1 MRCLDGSWFEI
12 LRVKYAKRSGLLCLR
27 GFDLYKKF
35 VDVLSLNLRKFLIS
49 LLEEERKFLS
59 EFYELRNL
67 RKGYNLKNSCS
78 VQHETVFEP
87 SPAFVMLTGVRK
99 RLLPLTKREGSDS
112 VISNNFSDTVFSRF
126 TSLFSLKRTA
136 FTLAEVLITIGI
148 VGVVASLTMPSL
160 IANYQKQ
167 QVVTQLKR
175 EYNVISNALR
185 AAQADYGD
193 YEEWELGQ
201 AGTIQSA
208 SDFADNYLLPYLSV
222 LKKCGTETSGE
233 CTYEYTALNGSSGR
247 SLAKYSR
254 FILNDGAMIFVS
266 TSSTSVFPKL
276 VYINID
282 INGNK
287 KPNKMGKDL
296 FVFATTLETTQDIYK
311 PTGRL
316 TANGQTQT
324 RETIKNNGIVGCS
337 RNARGEF
344 CSALIIKDGW
354 TIAKDYPW

>member
-1 MRCLDGSWFEI
+1 M
-12 LRVKYAKRSGLLCLR
+12 
-27 GFDLYKKF
+27 
-35 VDVLSLNLRKFLIS
+35 
-49 LLEEERKFLS
+49 FLS
-59 EFYELRNL
+59 EFYELRNF
-67 RKGYNLKNSCS
+67 RTGYNLKNSCS

-276 VYINID
+276 IYINID

-337 RNARGEF
+337 QNARGEF

>member
-1 MRCLDGSWFEI
+1 MRCLIISRPLPPPEATLKGF
-12 LRVKYAKRSGLLCLR
+12 KQAKRTAKRVRGKDAKRQGLLR
-27 GFDLYKKF
+27 
-35 VDVLSLNLRKFLIS
+35 NILIS
-49 LLEEERKFLS
+49 PLEGEKKFLS
-59 EFYELRNL
+59 ELCELRNF
-67 RKGYNLKNSCS
+67 REGDNLKYSCP
-78 VQHETVFEP
+78 VQHETVIEP
-87 SPAFVMLTGVRK
+87 SPAFVMLTKVRK

-126 TSLFSLKRTA
+126 TSLFSLKCTA

-148 VGVVASLTMPSL
+148 VGIVASLTMPSL

-222 LKKCGTETSGE
+222 LKKCETETSGE

-276 VYINID
+276 IYINID